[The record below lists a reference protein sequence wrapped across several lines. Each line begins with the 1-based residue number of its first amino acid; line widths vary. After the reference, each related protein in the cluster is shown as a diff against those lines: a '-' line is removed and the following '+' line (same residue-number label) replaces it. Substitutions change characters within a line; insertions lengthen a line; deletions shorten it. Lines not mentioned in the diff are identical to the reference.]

1 LAAAAILAACGP
13 LSLAPAIIPTA
24 TPSAAQPPAAATDAP
39 VLTATIPTA
48 GSFPTPTQHAYLTP
62 TSTPVTLAGSGPF
75 DFPAWL
81 KDLHTPVL
89 MQALMRVSGISNTTT
104 LAFLDAD
111 TGEWF
116 EMPFPADA
124 RYYFWFGAANFG
136 FLAAD
141 LQTMTL
147 FDLNSGYGLPFP
159 LAEGAADMVRDYGF
173 GLQALSVRRV
183 PSEPD
188 QYFFQPVNQA
198 DLGAIS
204 AYGHYSAR
212 IDRDTP
218 GNPLTITE
226 RPNGAA
232 AWQSSLVDGLWES
245 EFAWSPVSDKTFAL
259 VRGMPENEAS
269 SLVTKNTFM
278 QVIDVRTGNVKAE
291 IHNDIGSIRW
301 SPDGSR
307 ILYEDVFSRYST
319 LGYAFVG
326 PPCIFDIRTSLRS
339 CLSSIPKAHVP
350 AGLKLAFTGLYS
362 WVSDGF
368 SIRYMAA
375 YYNPDTHSPAGGN
388 ICVYNLVDGGITCPT
403 EGLVEPHG
411 WGISGYDF
419 SPDGQYLSLCFSE
432 SNITNDYIG
441 EGYDALLRLGDD
453 GLMTWQNNYDKGYS
467 QCSYSQKVWRPLP

>member
-13 LSLAPAIIPTA
+13 LSLAPAIISTA

-39 VLTATIPTA
+39 ALTATIPTA
-48 GSFPTPTQHAYLTP
+48 VSFPTPTEPASLPP

-89 MQALMRVSGISNTTT
+89 MQALTRVSGKSNTTT
-104 LAFLDAD
+104 LAFLNAD

-116 EMPFPADA
+116 EIPFPADV

-141 LQTMTL
+141 LQNMTL
-147 FDLNSGYGLPFP
+147 FDLNSGYGVPFP
-159 LAEGAADMVRDYGF
+159 VAEGAADMVREYGF
-173 GLQALSVRRV
+173 GPEALSVRRV

-212 IDRDTP
+212 MNGDTP

-259 VRGMPENEAS
+259 VRGTPEDEAS
-269 SLVTKNTFM
+269 SLVTKNTFL

-319 LGYAFVG
+319 LGYAFIG
-326 PPCIFDIRTSLRS
+326 PPCIFDIRTSQRS

-350 AGLKLAFTGLYS
+350 AGYSLVTTGLYTWS
-362 WVSDGF
+362 PDGF
-368 SIRYMAA
+368 SIRYMAL
-375 YYNPDTHSPAGGN
+375 YFNREEFKSAGN
-388 ICVYNLVDGGITCPT
+388 VCIYNLVDGEITCPT

-419 SPDGQYLSLCFSE
+419 SPDGQYLSLCFSG

-453 GLMTWQNNYDKGYS
+453 GLMTWQNYPEGGHP
-467 QCSYSQKVWRPLP
+467 QCSYSGQAWRPLP

>member
-1 LAAAAILAACGP
+1 
-13 LSLAPAIIPTA
+13 
-24 TPSAAQPPAAATDAP
+24 
-39 VLTATIPTA
+39 VE
-48 GSFPTPTQHAYLTP
+48 SFPTPTEPAYQTP
-62 TSTPVTLAGSGPF
+62 TQTPVTLAGSGPY

-89 MQALMRVSGISNTTT
+89 MQALTHETGETFSTR
-104 LAFLDAD
+104 LAFLNAS

-116 EMPFPADA
+116 EVPFPADV

-141 LQTMTL
+141 FQSMTL

-159 LAEGAADMVRDYGF
+159 VPEGAAAMVRDYGF
-173 GLQALSVRRV
+173 GPQALQIRRRPSV
-183 PSEPD
+183 PD
-188 QYFFQPVNQA
+188 LYFFQPVDQP

-204 AYGHYSAR
+204 AYGHYSAV
-212 IDRDTP
+212 IDRDTS

-226 RPNGAA
+226 RASGVTV
-232 AWQSSLVDGLWES
+232 WQSSLTDGLWES

-259 VRGMPENEAS
+259 VRGTPENAAS
-269 SLVTKNTFM
+269 SLVTKNTFL

-319 LGYAFVG
+319 LGYTFVG
-326 PPCIFDIRTSLRS
+326 PPCIFDIRDGQRR

-350 AGLKLAFTGLYS
+350 AGSSLVTTGLYTWS
-362 WVSDGF
+362 PDGF
-368 SIRYMAA
+368 SVRYMMLYENQA
-375 YYNPDTHSPAGGN
+375 TSLQAGN
-388 ICVYNLVDGGITCPT
+388 VCIYNLVDGGITCPT

-419 SPDGQYLSLCFSE
+419 SPDGQYLSFCYSE
-432 SNITNDYIG
+432 NNIGNDFIG
-441 EGYDALLRLGDD
+441 AGYDALLRLADKN
-453 GLMTWQNNYDKGYS
+453 LVTWQNMDTDGLP
-467 QCSYSQKVWRPLP
+467 QCSYSRQAWRPLP